1 MNFARIINLKL
12 ERNIFWHVE
21 IRENKGLKKKKMK
34 KNKIIIINN

>member
-21 IRENKGLKKKKMK
+21 IRENKGLEWVVISLKLD
-34 KNKIIIINN
+34 I